1 MFLQVPCYD
10 LKKFIVINTHD
21 WYKIISITLPMSIR
35 GGMNS
40 KGAHE
45 FGPKK
50 RFSLIFCLQ
59 NPNEDEA
66 RLKGTRIKTTELLIH

>member
-1 MFLQVPCYD
+1 MD
-10 LKKFIVINTHD
+10 
-21 WYKIISITLPMSIR
+21 IR

-50 RFSLIFCLQ
+50 GFSLIFCL
-59 NPNEDEA
+59 PNSNENEVQ
-66 RLKGTRIKTTELLIH
+66 LKDIRNWNH